1 MPLLQKKGWDPGVF
15 FWRTDSEKDDKG
27 VVGAVLNSF
36 ISVCSPSIAKLSKV
50 IQDIYLLEFITFD
63 LREHSS

>member
-36 ISVCSPSIAKLSKV
+36 ISACSPSIAKLSKV